1 VTKKDETK
9 SKADQERVQER
20 EQERQR
26 KMDTQSSDNE
36 ETAATEQRDD
46 AATEQMTA
54 DQNPVGDTGMQ
65 ANYDPTGQIAQQ
77 GEPLH
82 STDPNEQARFEQQR
96 QEDIR
101 RAQSGEAVQDEQEER
116 RNQRENTALG
126 DDKK

>member
-1 VTKKDETK
+1 VTKKDEAK

-26 KMDTQSSDNE
+26 KMDTQSSGNE
-36 ETAATEQRDD
+36 ET

-116 RNQRENTALG
+116 RNQRENTAPG